1 MRRGWDKPHKRT
13 WQTSTPSMCSTGY
26 WCQRAQHSCGFTSS
40 YYTILAFFV
49 HSGVR
54 YLPLTFW
61 TWIKEH
67 VVCELFHIIISWAL
81 SWLAFSHHNKV
92 ASQESAQEN
101 ATNTW
106 KPRTVQWM
114 KAYIALLCGSSW
126 SIMWMIWEIQWLH
139 WRLYDSS
146 FRGCRKTSISQRYK
160 EDFQSCLVGAI
171 LVNSELIHCPKVDY
185 HNIWTFSKK
194 L

>member
-1 MRRGWDKPHKRT
+1 
-13 WQTSTPSMCSTGY
+13 MCSTGY

-81 SWLAFSHHNKV
+81 SWLAYFHHNKV
-92 ASQESAQEN
+92 ASQESTQEN

-106 KPRTVQWM
+106 KPRTCNGW
-114 KAYIALLCGSSW
+114 KHILCCCVVHH
-126 SIMWMIWEIQWLH
+126 ENL
-139 WRLYDSS
+139 
-146 FRGCRKTSISQRYK
+146 
-160 EDFQSCLVGAI
+160 FQSCESYGKYSGCIEGCMTPVSEVVGRLQFPRGIRKISNLV
-171 LVNSELIHCPKVDY
+171 
-185 HNIWTFSKK
+185 
-194 L
+194 